1 MADPVTFCAIKLG
14 MALYGIYQG
23 VKVTRKVADWAA
35 AHKQLTALRKSSVA
49 QCEAAMKAH
58 VAPPGLNTTVQ
69 SSIIAYMTL
78 WGRLQKT
85 IDALEVACQ
94 KKDEKMYLLCLDAV
108 GVDSD
113 IVECAEAAN
122 DAAKA
127 AALAKKLGT
136 K

>member
-1 MADPVTFCAIKLG
+1 
-14 MALYGIYQG
+14 
-23 VKVTRKVADWAA
+23 
-35 AHKQLTALRKSSVA
+35 
-49 QCEAAMKAH
+49 MKAH

-94 KKDEKMYLLCLDAV
+94 KKDLKMYLLGLDAI